1 MTGEQRVQRRVE
13 CPFDDVN
20 LGDECH
26 LTSFLPTCRGCNND
40 GTRWVTVG
48 TLKQPSVVDPD
59 GCWVPTWDF
68 RRSNPTCLQHLGSE
82 KGQKLYV
89 VEEES

>member
-26 LTSFLPTCRGCNND
+26 LSSFLPTCRGCNND
-40 GTRWVTVG
+40 GTRWATVG
-48 TLKQPSVVDPD
+48 ELHQAMSEAGSFDWNGRLWTNADD
-59 GCWVPTWDF
+59 GLRP
-68 RRSNPTCLQHLGSE
+68 
-82 KGQKLYV
+82 LYV
-89 VEEES
+89 VVEPS